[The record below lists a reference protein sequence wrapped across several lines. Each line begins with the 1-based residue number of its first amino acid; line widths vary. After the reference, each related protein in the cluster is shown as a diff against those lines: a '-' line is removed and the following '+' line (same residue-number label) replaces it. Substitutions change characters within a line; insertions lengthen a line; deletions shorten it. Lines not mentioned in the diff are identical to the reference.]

1 MSDDELYKK
10 LSAELDIIRE
20 EVVNLRE
27 KQHMFWELQKIIGA
41 NQDINVSN
49 EFYDWIEEIY
59 TTSMSVAIRRQVDG
73 SKDSISFRR
82 FLEEVGRHPCVVTRK
97 RYSTFF
103 SSSSAESIKSDFDGL
118 VGAGRD
124 YMDPSEVECDLNTLK
139 GKAGSVQTYANSWV
153 AHRTKGA
160 TAGPTTLG
168 DIDAAVEGLERL
180 LKKYLHLFRSEIVT
194 DSLLPVV
201 IGNWKAIFRVPWIR
215 AAPH

>member
-103 SSSSAESIKSDFDGL
+103 SSSSDYLPGTLRRSADHVRRAEGVRRSL
-118 VGAGRD
+118 AHCGRD
-124 YMDPSEVECDLNTLK
+124 CHCPD
-139 GKAGSVQTYANSWV
+139 GS
-153 AHRTKGA
+153 
-160 TAGPTTLG
+160 
-168 DIDAAVEGLERL
+168 
-180 LKKYLHLFRSEIVT
+180 HLQ
-194 DSLLPVV
+194 
-201 IGNWKAIFRVPWIR
+201 
-215 AAPH
+215 